1 MMRRAA
7 LFLICL
13 VLAGSGAALA
23 QSRTGSGLEL
33 RGPASEETVA
43 ATPQSETPADSP
55 PALSALPVAAP
66 VFSSAGLV
74 DGGAQCRLTCAQD
87 YYFCLA
93 SELSDDCPG
102 AWGQCRAACAA
113 GARGVTP

>member
-23 QSRTGSGLEL
+23 QSRAGGAPEL
-33 RGPASEETVA
+33 RGPTSEETVA
-43 ATPQSETPADSP
+43 ATSQSETPADSLPAP
-55 PALSALPVAAP
+55 PAAAP